1 MGPERMNAG
10 FDTTTIIVIL
20 IATILGIIVGYFIR
34 KTSYE
39 KKLEAARLTAQNI
52 LEDARKTA
60 ELTLKNADS
69 EKKSLLVSAKEEIQ
83 QYKSAVEDDVRQ
95 RRKEVVEQEKRLVQ
109 RENNLD
115 RKDDNLLRRE
125 QAMDAKEVAL
135 AERTKRV
142 QEDEEKAKQ
151 LVEEQQV
158 VLERVANLSR
168 DEAKDIIITEL
179 TQELAHERAI
189 LIKES
194 ELQAKEIA
202 DRQAK
207 DLIIGAMQRS
217 GSDLVSEN
225 TVSVVPLPSDDM
237 KGRIIGREG
246 RNIRTLE
253 TLTGIDV
260 IIDETPEAVVL
271 SGFDPIRREIA
282 KMALEKLTKD
292 GRIHPARIEEMV
304 DKSRKEMDERIREI
318 GEKTVFDLGIHNLH
332 PDLIKI
338 LGRLYFRTSYG
349 QNVLNHSI
357 EVARLSALIAGE
369 LGEDV
374 KIAKRAGLLH
384 DLGKALDHEVEGTHV
399 EIGAEFAKKYKEHP
413 TVINAIAA
421 HHGDVPATSV
431 ISSIV
436 AVADA
441 LSASR
446 PGARSD
452 SLENYIKR
460 LEKLEEI
467 SNSFDGIDKS
477 FAIQAGREV
486 RVMVKPN
493 VLDDDQTTLLARN
506 IKQKI
511 EAELEYP
518 GQIKITVIREVR
530 SVEVAK

>member
-1 MGPERMNAG
+1 M
-10 FDTTTIIVIL
+10 TIIVVL
-20 IATILGIIVGYFIR
+20 IATILGIIVGYFVR
-34 KTSYE
+34 KASYE
-39 KKLEAARLTAQNI
+39 KQLTAARLTAQNI
-52 LEDARKTA
+52 LQDAQQSA
-60 ELTLKNADS
+60 ELTLKNAES
-69 EKKSLLVSAKEEIQ
+69 EKKSVLLSAKEEIQ
-83 QYKSAVEDDVRQ
+83 QYKSNVEDEVKQ
-95 RRKEVVEQEKRLVQ
+95 RRREVVDQEKRLVQ
-109 RENNLD
+109 RETTLD
-115 RKDDNLLRRE
+115 RKDENLLRRE
-125 QAMDAKEVAL
+125 QTIDAKEEAL
-135 AERTKRV
+135 LKRTQV
-142 QEDEEKAKQ
+142 LEEEELKVKA

-158 VLERVANLSR
+158 ALEKVASLTR
-168 DEAKDIIITEL
+168 DEAKDIILSDLSQQLI
-179 TQELAHERAI
+179 HERAI
-189 LIKES
+189 MVKES
-194 ELQAKEIA
+194 EIRTKEIA
-202 DRQAK
+202 DKQAK
-207 DLIIGAMQRS
+207 DIILSAMQRA

-225 TVSVVPLPSDDM
+225 TVSVVSLPSDEM

-260 IIDETPEAVVL
+260 IIDDTPEAVVL

-282 KMALEKLTKD
+282 KMTLEKLTKD

-318 GEKTVFDLGIHNLH
+318 GEKAVFDLGIHTLH

-338 LGRLYFRTSYG
+338 IGRLAFRTSYG

-357 EVARLSALIAGE
+357 EVARLSALMASE
-369 LGEDV
+369 LGEDET
-374 KIAKRAGLLH
+374 IAKRAGLLH

-399 EIGAEFAKKYKEHP
+399 EIGAEIAKKYKENAI
-413 TVINAIAA
+413 VVNAIAS
-421 HHGDVPATSV
+421 HHGDVEVTSTIAV
-431 ISSIV
+431 IV
-436 AVADA
+436 AIADA

-467 SNSFDGIDKS
+467 SSSFEGIDKS

-493 VLDDDQTTLLARN
+493 VLDDEQTALLARD

-511 EAELEYP
+511 ETELEYP

-530 SVEVAK
+530 SVELAK

>member
-1 MGPERMNAG
+1 MGPQHPAAG
-10 FDTTTIIVIL
+10 FDLTTTIIVVL
-20 IATILGIIVGYFIR
+20 IATILGIVVGYFIR
-34 KTSYE
+34 KASYE
-39 KKLEAARLTAQNI
+39 SQLRAARLTAQNI
-52 LEDARKTA
+52 LEDAKQSA
-60 ELTLKNADS
+60 DLTLKNAES
-69 EKKSLLVSAKEEIQ
+69 EKKAFLLSAKEEIQ
-83 QYKSAVEDDVRQ
+83 QYKLGVEDEVKQ
-95 RRKEVVEQEKRLVQ
+95 RRSEVIEQEKRLVQ
-109 RENNLD
+109 RESTLD
-115 RKDDNLLRRE
+115 RKDENLLRRE
-125 QAMDAKEVAL
+125 QTLDAKEETLVQ
-135 AERTKRV
+135 RTQTL
-142 QEDEEKAKQ
+142 QEEEVKVKA

-158 VLERVANLSR
+158 ALEKIANLTR
-168 DEAKDIIITEL
+168 EEAKDIILSEL
-179 TQELAHERAI
+179 SQQLTHERAVLVKESEIRAQELADKR
-189 LIKES
+189 
-194 ELQAKEIA
+194 
-202 DRQAK
+202 AK
-207 DLIIGAMQRS
+207 DIILSAMQRS

-225 TVSVVPLPSDDM
+225 TVSVVSLPSDEM

-282 KMALEKLTKD
+282 KMTLEKLTKD

-304 DKSRKEMDERIREI
+304 DKSRKEMDSRIREI
-318 GEKTVFDLGIHNLH
+318 GEKAVFDLGIHTLH

-338 LGRLYFRTSYG
+338 IGRLAFRTSYG

-357 EVARLSALIAGE
+357 EVARLSALMAAE

-374 KIAKRAGLLH
+374 AIAKRAGLLH

-399 EIGAEFAKKYKEHP
+399 EIGAEFAKKYKENAI
-413 TVINAIAA
+413 VVNAIAA
-421 HHGDVPATSV
+421 HHGDVEATSM
-431 ISSIV
+431 IAAIV
-436 AVADA
+436 AIADA

-467 SNSFDGIDKS
+467 SNSFEGIDKS

-493 VLDDDQTTLLARN
+493 VLDDDQSALLARE

-511 EAELEYP
+511 EAELELSL
-518 GQIKITVIREVR
+518 IHI
-530 SVEVAK
+530 